1 MSVIRFVHTDSLR
14 LGSPVSGL
22 SDCPEWLRKVAG
34 SAVRT
39 AVTNVFEAAIAG
51 RCHLLLIAGRL
62 TESSQDL
69 DLAITWLKGQAVALR
84 EHGIRLV
91 IAGHPESDH
100 PALRHLDA
108 VLVAPGER
116 LDVWLNG
123 AERIECS
130 VTPASTPGRTG
141 VLGIEV
147 GTQSIRRPQ
156 TELAYVA
163 VPALSPS
170 PTSDTLEGVAAAHN
184 RLLRVSAGC
193 PQSIGPTERG
203 AFGCQLVEADL
214 SRQTL
219 TARACATD
227 VIRFA
232 QELISFRQG
241 MAASQLGNHLKE
253 RSRILSTN
261 DRRTTV
267 VEWIIDGH
275 LALSG
280 ATNEPLNEFELLK
293 DLRGSLHAG
302 HSGAWP
308 YRIRFSDNS
317 TVDASR
323 HHSIAAKGF
332 TAVVRE
338 RIMKSSRHDPLNEN
352 TSIGIPMGAGSEAA
366 VGLDL
371 LRRVAICQALKKGA
385 GTNSVQH
392 LSSHLAVGS

>member
-1 MSVIRFVHTDSLR
+1 MSVIRFLHTDSLR
-14 LGSPVSGL
+14 LGSPISGL
-22 SDCPEWLRKVAG
+22 SDSPEWLRKVAG

-69 DLAITWLKGQAVALR
+69 NLAITWLKGQAVALR

-108 VLVAPGER
+108 VLVAPGQR

-123 AERIECS
+123 AKRIEFS
-130 VTPASTPGRTG
+130 VSPASTSGGAG

-147 GTQSIRRPQ
+147 GTQSARRPQ

-170 PTSDTLEGVAAAHN
+170 PTSETVEGVAAAHN

-193 PQSIGPTERG
+193 PQAIGPTERG
-203 AFGCQLVEADL
+203 ASGCQLVEADL
-214 SRQTL
+214 SRQTI

-232 QELISFRQG
+232 QELISCRPG
-241 MAASQLGNHLKE
+241 MAASQLGDRLKE
-253 RSRILSTN
+253 RSRALSMN
-261 DRRTTV
+261 DPRTTV
-267 VEWIIDGH
+267 VEWVIDGH
-275 LALSG
+275 LVLSG
-280 ATNEPLNEFELLK
+280 ATTEPLNEFELLK

-323 HHSIAAKGF
+323 HPSIAAKGF
-332 TAVVRE
+332 TNVVRE
-338 RIMKSSRHDPLNEN
+338 RIRESNSPEQLNEN
-352 TSIGIPMGAGSEAA
+352 TSVRFPIGAGSEAA

-371 LRRVAICQALKKGA
+371 LRRVA
-385 GTNSVQH
+385 
-392 LSSHLAVGS
+392 